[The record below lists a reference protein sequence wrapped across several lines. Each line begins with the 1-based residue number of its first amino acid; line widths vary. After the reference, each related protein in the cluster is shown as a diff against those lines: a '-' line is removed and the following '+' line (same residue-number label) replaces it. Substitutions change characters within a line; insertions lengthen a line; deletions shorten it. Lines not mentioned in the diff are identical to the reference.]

1 MIDFKSINLGFCTL
15 LFPRVWGDLTNMEK
29 DVYTQHALDLI
40 CLDCGEVRANGFKHT
55 HRCQDV
61 RYRPM
66 EVVNFLKECET
77 CHQYF
82 VSVARL
88 TLHSLLHHFRLP
100 SLMCSCGKSF
110 YNKGVFDLHI
120 EQYHCGYHNLF
131 IQSERKFGPPQA

>member
-1 MIDFKSINLGFCTL
+1 MIDFKSINLGFALL
-15 LFPRVWGDLTNMEK
+15 LFSRVWGDLTNTEK
-29 DVYTQHALDLI
+29 HVYTQHALNLI
-40 CLDCGEVRANGFKHT
+40 CLDCGEVGADGFKHT

-61 RYRPM
+61 GYRPM
-66 EVVNFLKECET
+66 EAVNFLKECET

-88 TLHSLLHHFRLP
+88 ILHSLLHHFRLP

-110 YNKGVFDLHI
+110 YNKGVFDLHV

-131 IQSERKFGPPQA
+131 IQSERKFRPTRA